1 MNYTRFGLFA
11 AAAVATLASAPAAYA
26 ICTNRWADVTIT
38 CPRPVPYTGPMT
50 LTDTSRNLPVTSPAG
65 GLYKNYGWG
74 YDVRVYRYGNGTG
87 YQKFWWEE
95 DD

>member
-1 MNYTRFGLFA
+1 MNYARPGFLA
-11 AAAVATLASAPAAYA
+11 AIAVSILASAPAAHA
-26 ICTNRWADVTIT
+26 ICTNKWADVTIT
-38 CPRPVPYTGPMT
+38 CPRPVPYTGPKT

-87 YQKFWWEE
+87 YQPFFWE
-95 DD
+95 DQQ